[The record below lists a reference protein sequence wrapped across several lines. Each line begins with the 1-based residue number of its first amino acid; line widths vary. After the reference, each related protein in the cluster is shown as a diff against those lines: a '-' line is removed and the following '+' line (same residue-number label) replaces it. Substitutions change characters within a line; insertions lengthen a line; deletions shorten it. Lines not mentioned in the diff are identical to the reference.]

1 MADTNYSISNS
12 IAALT
17 RDPSAG
23 WKQSRVPPKKRGPQ
37 LYKQMNSKKRQRVVL
52 RDQRSSPLE
61 LKHHHKN
68 YGHVQRVKF
77 ALFLKIMMQHLS
89 STDEIMHSK
98 AKEVSEYAVNW
109 TGFVL
114 FLSHKDLTH
123 LHCYY
128 TALAN

>member
-23 WKQSRVPPKKRGPQ
+23 WRQSRVPPKKRGPQ

-52 RDQRSSPLE
+52 RDQGSSPLE

-128 TALAN
+128 TALAH